1 MTIVCLDM
9 EGVLTPEN
17 WIAFADK
24 VGIPEFKL
32 TTRDEPDFDKLM
44 HYRIDLMKTHGF
56 TLDKLIDVINT
67 IEPFEGAKDFIARLR
82 EKTQV
87 VIISDTF
94 DIFGRPLMRKLG
106 WPMLFHNTVE
116 VDADGYMSG
125 YKLRSQNTKR
135 DTVRGLQ
142 ACGAFNFCQW
152 LGEIAIPNSVTTL
165 GKDAFS
171 ENWHGAPTI
180 TIGNGV
186 ETIAAG
192 DGYNDLEMIR
202 ASKAGFLFRAPDKI
216 KESNPDVTAFE
227 EYDDLYNAILE
238 EL

>member
-17 WIAFADK
+17 WIAFAEK
-24 VGIPEFKL
+24 VGIPEFKR

-44 HYRIDLMKTHGF
+44 HYRIDLMKKHGF

-67 IEPFEGAKDFIARLR
+67 IEPFDGAKEFIARLR
-82 EKTQV
+82 EVCQV
-87 VIISDTF
+87 VVISDTF

-106 WPMLFHNTVE
+106 WPTLFHNDVI
-116 VDADGYMSG
+116 VDADGYMTG
-125 YKLRSQNTKR
+125 YKLRSQHTKR

-142 ACGAFNFCQW
+142 SCM
-152 LGEIAIPNSVTTL
+152 
-165 GKDAFS
+165 
-171 ENWHGAPTI
+171 
-180 TIGNGV
+180 GV

-202 ASKAGFLFRAPDKI
+202 ASKAGFLFRAPEKI
-216 KESNPDVTAFE
+216 KAENPDVRALE
-227 EYDDLYNAILE
+227 EYDELYNAIME
-238 EL
+238 AM

>member
-1 MTIVCLDM
+1 MYIVCLDM

-17 WIAFADK
+17 WIEFANK
-24 VGIPEFKL
+24 VGVPEFRL

-44 HYRIDLMKTHGF
+44 HYRIDLMRRHGF
-56 TLDKLIDVINT
+56 TLEKLTEVIET
-67 IEPFEGAKDFIARLR
+67 IEPFDGARDFLDRLR

-106 WPMLFHNTVE
+106 WPTLFHNTVE
-116 VDADGYMSG
+116 VDNQGFMCG
-125 YKLRSQNTKR
+125 YKLRSAHTKR

-142 ACGAFNFCQW
+142 SCG
-152 LGEIAIPNSVTTL
+152 GI
-165 GKDAFS
+165 
-171 ENWHGAPTI
+171 
-180 TIGNGV
+180 

-202 ASKAGFLFRAPDKI
+202 ASKAGFLFQAPQKI
-216 KESNPDVTAFE
+216 RDANPDVKALDT
-227 EYDDLYNAILE
+227 YDELYDAVMEVVNG
-238 EL
+238 

>member
-24 VGIPEFKL
+24 MGIPDFKR

-44 HYRIDLMKTHGF
+44 HYRIDLMRKHGF
-56 TLDKLIDVINT
+56 TIDKVVEVINT
-67 IEPFEGAKDFIARLR
+67 IEPFEGAKEFIARLR
-82 EKTQV
+82 EVCQV
-87 VIISDTF
+87 VVISDTF

-106 WPMLFHNTVE
+106 WPTLFHNDVV
-116 VDADGYMSG
+116 VDKDGFMTG
-125 YKLRSQNTKR
+125 YKLRSQHTKR

-142 ACGAFNFCQW
+142 SCM
-152 LGEIAIPNSVTTL
+152 
-165 GKDAFS
+165 
-171 ENWHGAPTI
+171 
-180 TIGNGV
+180 GV

-202 ASKAGFLFRAPDKI
+202 VSKAGFLFRAPEKI
-216 KESNPDVTAFE
+216 KAANPDVRALE
-227 EYDDLYNAILE
+227 EYDELYDAIME
-238 EL
+238 AI

>member
-9 EGVLTPEN
+9 EGVLVPEI
-17 WIAFADK
+17 WIAFAEK
-24 VGIPEFKL
+24 VGIPEFTR

-44 HYRIDLMKTHGF
+44 HFRIDLMRKHKL
-56 TLDKLIDVINT
+56 TLDKVIEVIDT
-67 IEPFEGAKDFIARLR
+67 IEPFDGAKEFIARLR

-106 WPMLFHNTVE
+106 WPTLFHNTVE
-116 VDADGYMSG
+116 VDADGYMVG
-125 YKLRSQNTKR
+125 YKLRSQHTKR

-142 ACGAFNFCQW
+142 SCG
-152 LGEIAIPNSVTTL
+152 
-165 GKDAFS
+165 
-171 ENWHGAPTI
+171 
-180 TIGNGV
+180 GV

-202 ASKAGFLFRAPDKI
+202 ASKAGFLFRAPEKI
-216 KESNPDVTAFE
+216 KIANPDVRALE
-227 EYDDLYNAILE
+227 EYDDLYEAIMEAL
-238 EL
+238 

>member
-44 HYRIDLMKTHGF
+44 HYRIDLMKKHGF
-56 TLDKLIDVINT
+56 TLDKLIDVINR
-67 IEPFEGAKDFIARLR
+67 IEPFDGAKEFIARLR
-82 EKTQV
+82 ERVQV

-106 WPMLFHNTVE
+106 WPTLFHNDVI
-116 VDADGYMSG
+116 VDANGYMAG
-125 YKLRSQNTKR
+125 YKLRSQHTKR

-142 ACGAFNFCQW
+142 SCG
-152 LGEIAIPNSVTTL
+152 
-165 GKDAFS
+165 
-171 ENWHGAPTI
+171 
-180 TIGNGV
+180 GV
-186 ETIAAG
+186 ETIAVG

-202 ASKAGFLFRAPDKI
+202 ASKAGFLFRAPEKI
-216 KESNPDVTAFE
+216 KTANPDVRAFE
-227 EYDDLYNAILE
+227 EYE
-238 EL
+238 ELYDAIMEAI

>member
-24 VGIPEFKL
+24 VGIPDFKR

-44 HYRIDLMKTHGF
+44 HYRIDLMRKHGF
-56 TLDKLIDVINT
+56 TIDKVVDVINT
-67 IEPFEGAKDFIARLR
+67 IEPFEGAMEFIARLR
-82 EKTQV
+82 EVCQV
-87 VIISDTF
+87 VVVSDTF

-106 WPMLFHNTVE
+106 WPTLFHNDVVIDE
-116 VDADGYMSG
+116 DGFMAG
-125 YKLRSQNTKR
+125 YKLRSQHTKR

-142 ACGAFNFCQW
+142 SCM
-152 LGEIAIPNSVTTL
+152 
-165 GKDAFS
+165 
-171 ENWHGAPTI
+171 
-180 TIGNGV
+180 GV

-202 ASKAGFLFRAPDKI
+202 ASKAGFLFRAPEKI
-216 KESNPDVTAFE
+216 KAANPDVRALE
-227 EYDDLYNAILE
+227 EYDELYDAIME
-238 EL
+238 AM

>member
-24 VGIPEFKL
+24 VGIPDFKR

-44 HYRIDLMKTHGF
+44 HYRIDLMRKYGF
-56 TLDKLIDVINT
+56 TIDKVVEVINT
-67 IEPFEGAKDFIARLR
+67 IEPFDGAREFIARLR
-82 EKTQV
+82 EVCQV
-87 VIISDTF
+87 VVVSDTF

-106 WPMLFHNTVE
+106 WPTLFHNDVE
-116 VDADGYMSG
+116 VDADGYMIG
-125 YKLRSQNTKR
+125 YSLRSAHTKR

-142 ACGAFNFCQW
+142 SCM
-152 LGEIAIPNSVTTL
+152 
-165 GKDAFS
+165 
-171 ENWHGAPTI
+171 
-180 TIGNGV
+180 GV

-202 ASKAGFLFRAPDKI
+202 ASKAGFLFRAPEKI
-216 KESNPDVTAFE
+216 RAENPDVVALE
-227 EYDDLYNAILE
+227 EYDELYDAITE
-238 EL
+238 AMHK